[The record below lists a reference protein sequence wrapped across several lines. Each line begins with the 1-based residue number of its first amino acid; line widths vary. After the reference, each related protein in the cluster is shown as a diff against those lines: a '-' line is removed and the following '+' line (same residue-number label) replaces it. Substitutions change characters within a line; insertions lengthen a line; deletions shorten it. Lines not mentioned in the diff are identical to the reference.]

1 MSETEAETEEITEAA
16 EPELSGSCQ
25 AAILLMALGEEEAAE
40 ILKHM
45 KPEEVQA
52 LGGAMTAIDG
62 VTQAQISS
70 TLDNFMGRVGKESSL
85 GMGSAEYFK
94 TTVTKALG
102 KDKATS
108 VLSQMEPAEDD
119 TALGELR
126 WMNPRI
132 VAKIIRDEHPQIIAT
147 VLSQLPREQAGEV
160 LDRLPEDQHLD
171 LVTRISKLDK
181 LHPTALADLDDI
193 IKSLFENNSEVEVS
207 GVGGVKVAAEILNGV
222 SKEAE
227 EKLLEAME
235 AADAELCEQIKE
247 GMFIFENLMALDDRG
262 MQTLLRELS
271 NENLILALKGSS
283 SDLQEKIFRNMSSR
297 AAELLRDDLESKG
310 PVKLSEVET
319 AQKEILGAAQDL
331 AADGKI
337 ALGGKGDDF
346 V

>member
-1 MSETEAETEEITEAA
+1 M
-16 EPELSGSCQ
+16 
-25 AAILLMALGEEEAAE
+25 
-40 ILKHM
+40 
-45 KPEEVQA
+45 
-52 LGGAMTAIDG
+52 
-62 VTQAQISS
+62 
-70 TLDNFMGRVGKESSL
+70 
-85 GMGSAEYFK
+85 
-94 TTVTKALG
+94 
-102 KDKATS
+102 
-108 VLSQMEPAEDD
+108 
-119 TALGELR
+119 
-126 WMNPRI
+126 
-132 VAKIIRDEHPQIIAT
+132 
-147 VLSQLPREQAGEV
+147 
-160 LDRLPEDQHLD
+160 
-171 LVTRISKLDK
+171 
-181 LHPTALADLDDI
+181 
-193 IKSLFENNSEVEVS
+193 
-207 GVGGVKVAAEILNGV
+207 NGV